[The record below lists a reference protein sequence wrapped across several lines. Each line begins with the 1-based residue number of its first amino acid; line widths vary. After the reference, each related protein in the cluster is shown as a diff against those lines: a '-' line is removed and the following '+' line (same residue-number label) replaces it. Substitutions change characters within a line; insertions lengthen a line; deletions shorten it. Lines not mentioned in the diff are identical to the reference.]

1 MEAKFYFKI
10 VLTHVFKGDAELLQ
24 ALQVFDGDRHD
35 VASLIIH
42 FTVLNRELL
51 RSKSLVADKLRDKNL
66 PSEENFHPLNL
77 GCLASI
83 SQKVFHTAIELGL
96 EEVLKAF
103 SDAKFFIAVCEQANI
118 DN

>member
-1 MEAKFYFKI
+1 M
-10 VLTHVFKGDAELLQ
+10 TDQ
-24 ALQVFDGDRHD
+24 
-35 VASLIIH
+35 
-42 FTVLNRELL
+42 
-51 RSKSLVADKLRDKNL
+51 LRDQNL
-66 PSEENFHPLNL
+66 TSEENFHPLNL
-77 GCLASI
+77 SSLAAI